1 MDDIEYINQ
10 RLQILYLDL
19 ERNNSFEIEKLV
31 KLKLLLTNK
40 QDEFELDD
48 SEFLNVDTEEL
59 LKLIK

>member
-10 RLQILYLDL
+10 RLQILYQDL